1 MDQLA
6 ALAELAGHYTGA
18 ELGRRLRT
26 ALARELEELDDGELG
41 ALAESL
47 VERLQ
52 GHQTEAVSSPE
63 PYYSGVQEFV
73 ESWLLAI
80 YRRSVRGHARTWCP
94 CWWEHGEAVSRL
106 DALWRAWEVL
116 RLDAGTGLSVWW
128 RDHADHHLT
137 ILLDADG
144 PFKGCEDGHCD
155 RPLEPL
161 PYEQPQPG
169 TFQREKTGLPAE
181 PVAASTRD
189 TSRAP
194 ATAAGVAIAPGRASN
209 GRGPR

>member
-1 MDQLA
+1 MDQIA
-6 ALAELAGHYTGA
+6 ALAELAGRYTGA

-26 ALARELEELDDGELG
+26 ALASELEEIEDSELA
-41 ALAESL
+41 ALAQSL

-52 GHQTEAVSSPE
+52 GQEGGPVSSPE

-73 ESWLLAI
+73 ESWLLPI
-80 YRRSVRGHARTWCP
+80 YRRSIRGHTRTWCP
-94 CWWEHGEAVSRL
+94 CWWQHREAVSRL

-144 PFKGCEDGHCD
+144 PFKGCEDGHSD

-161 PYEQPQPG
+161 PYQQPPG
-169 TFQREKTGLPAE
+169 IFQRDTTGLPAE
-181 PVAASTRD
+181 PIAASTRD

-194 ATAAGVAIAPGRASN
+194 ATAPGAAIATGRASN